1 MNHEMSLTSAERR
14 APVIVATMSA
24 PISREL
30 ADGVLT
36 LTLNRPDA
44 LNAFTVEMKEELLAA
59 LKDAGRDHSVRVLV
73 LTGAGRAFSA
83 GQDLKERQAP
93 GVAALGTELRT
104 RYNPIILAMRRL
116 EKPII
121 GAVNGVAA
129 GAGIS
134 VALACDIVIASDKA
148 TFIEAFSRVGLV
160 PDTGSSW
167 FLPRLV
173 GYARAAEMIFT
184 ADPVD
189 AATAERIGLVNRVV
203 PDADLLNEANVLAA
217 RLANSAPIAL
227 ALAKRALNRAL
238 ESSLEAA
245 LDFEAQLQSIAGRS
259 ADHGEG
265 VTAFVEK
272 RPPQF
277 KGE

>member
-1 MNHEMSLTSAERR
+1 MSDTVLRS
-14 APVIVATMSA
+14 I
-24 PISREL
+24 
-30 ADGVLT
+30 DGGVLT

-44 LNAFTVEMKEELLAA
+44 LNAFTVEMKEALLAA
-59 LKDAGRDHSVRVLV
+59 LKDAARDKTVRVVV

-83 GQDLKERQAP
+83 GQDLKERQ
-93 GVAALGTELRT
+93 GSDVSDLGTELRT

-121 GAVNGVAA
+121 GAINGVAA

-148 TFIEAFSRVGLV
+148 SFIEAFSRVGLV

-173 GYARAAEMIFT
+173 GYGRAAEMAFT

-189 AATAERIGLVNRVV
+189 GTTAERIGLVNRVV
-203 PDADLLNEANVLAA
+203 PADDLMAEANALAA
-217 RLANSAPIAL
+217 RLAKSAPIAL

-238 ESSLEAA
+238 DSNLEEA
-245 LDFEAQLQSIAGRS
+245 LEYEAQLQSIAGRS
-259 ADHGEG
+259 ADHREG
-265 VTAFVEK
+265 VAAFVEK
-272 RPPQF
+272 RPPDF
-277 KGE
+277 RGE

>member
-1 MNHEMSLTSAERR
+1 MSDTLLRETAE
-14 APVIVATMSA
+14 
-24 PISREL
+24 
-30 ADGVLT
+30 GVLT

-44 LNAFTVEMKEELLAA
+44 LNSFTVEAKEALLVA
-59 LKDAGRDHSVRVLV
+59 LKEAARDKEVRVIV

-93 GVAALGTELRT
+93 GVSDLGTELRV

-134 VALACDIVIASDKA
+134 IALACDIVIAAENA
-148 TFIEAFSRVGLV
+148 TFIEAFAGVGLV
-160 PDTGSSW
+160 PDTGSTW

-173 GYARAAEMIFT
+173 GPARAAEMMFT

-189 AATAERIGLVNRVV
+189 AATAERIGLISRVV
-203 PDADLLNEANVLAA
+203 PADKLMDEANALAG
-217 RLANSAPIAL
+217 RLARSAPIAL

-238 ESSLEAA
+238 DMRLDEA
-245 LDFEAQLQSIAGRS
+245 LDYEAQLQSIAGRS
-259 ADHGEG
+259 DDHKEG
-265 VTAFVEK
+265 VAAFVEK
-272 RPPQF
+272 RPPNF
-277 KGE
+277 RGE

>member
-1 MNHEMSLTSAERR
+1 MSETVLRNTSE
-14 APVIVATMSA
+14 
-24 PISREL
+24 
-30 ADGVLT
+30 GVLT
-36 LTLNRPDA
+36 LTLNRPEA
-44 LNAFTVEMKEELLAA
+44 LNSFTVEMKEELLKAF
-59 LKDAGRDHSVRVLV
+59 KDAARDKDVRVVL

-93 GVAALGTELRT
+93 GVADLGTELRL

-134 VALACDIVIASDKA
+134 IAIACDIVIAAENA
-148 TFIEAFSRVGLV
+148 TFIEAFARVGLV
-160 PDTGSSW
+160 PDTGSTW

-173 GYARAAEMIFT
+173 GTARAAEMMFT

-203 PDADLLNEANVLAA
+203 SADKLMAEAGALAA
-217 RLANSAPIAL
+217 RLAKAAPIAI
-227 ALAKRALNRAL
+227 ALAKRALNRAYEMNL
-238 ESSLEAA
+238 EQA

-259 ADHGEG
+259 SDHREG
-265 VTAFVEK
+265 VAAFVEK
-272 RPPQF
+272 RPAAF
-277 KGE
+277 RGE